1 MTAFLN
7 HFVFEFKT
15 GIRNKQLL
23 FMNYL
28 FPLGVYLLLGFIF
41 PQINPGFVE
50 TLIPAMVMFAI
61 VGTTLLG
68 MPDPLVSAREKGIF
82 RSYKINGIPAASIL
96 AIPALTT
103 MLHLIVVGAII
114 TFSAPLLFDAT
125 LPVNWGLYVLVFLA
139 AAFACA
145 GMSLLIGVISP
156 STRMTV
162 LFSQLIFLPSMLL
175 GGLMMPLS
183 FLPESVARIA
193 LILPPTHAMN
203 AFNALAMGQEATFD
217 PWGGILALLL
227 GGVIAAVLAV
237 YLFNWDRHNET
248 QRGHPLMAL
257 LALLPYIASIF
268 LLG

>member
-7 HFVFEFKT
+7 HFLFEFKT
-15 GIRNKQLL
+15 GIRNKQML

-41 PQINPGFVE
+41 PQINPPFVE

-61 VGTTLLG
+61 VATTLLG

-96 AIPALTT
+96 AIPGLTT

-114 TFSAPLLFDAT
+114 TFSAPLLFDAP
-125 LPVNWGLYVLVFLA
+125 LPVDWASYVLVFLVTS
-139 AAFACA
+139 FACA
-145 GMSLLIGVISP
+145 SLSLLIGVISP
-156 STRMTV
+156 STRMTI
-162 LFSQLIFLPSMLL
+162 LYSQLVFLPSMLL
-175 GGLMMPLS
+175 GGLMVPSSFMP
-183 FLPESVARIA
+183 ETVARIS

-203 AFNALAMGQEATFD
+203 AFTVLAMGQEGIID
-217 PWGGILALLL
+217 PWVGIIVLML
-227 GGVIAAVLAV
+227 GGVIAAGLAV
-237 YLFNWDRHNET
+237 YLFNWDRHNAT

-257 LALLPYIASIF
+257 LALVPYVASIF